1 MDMNNKQIM
10 IEPNME
16 VFEKL
21 GVKNI
26 EIKNILLNT
35 RTRRITFNCSVSCM
49 GCINDID
56 TIYKD
61 VLSKFGR
68 EIEIEF
74 VTENKELKLE
84 DEEIKTIAIRAIE
97 RLKSKNT
104 TSKSFLCFYKVYVKN
119 NYIIIELND
128 ENIKFMLE
136 EVKISIKIENIL
148 AEYGLKDYKIVFS
161 VGDFSK
167 ELSNIEEKIKSDI
180 EKQQSVISSE
190 REKIIKENS
199 MTETQVYKAKNE
211 FKRGSK
217 TKDIKGDVISIKDFY
232 DLYDGE
238 SCIVQ
243 GEIFSIEAMVLKSGK
258 TLKTIRITDGKS
270 SLTSKIFLDENDNL
284 DISEGKILKLS
295 GKVQLEYLC
304 RK

>member
-1 MDMNNKQIM
+1 MNNRQIM

-21 GVKNI
+21 GVKSI

-35 RTRRITFNCSVSCM
+35 RTKRITFNCSVSCM
-49 GCINDID
+49 GCIDDID

-104 TSKSFLCFYKVYVKN
+104 TSKSFLCFYKVYIKN

-128 ENIKFMLE
+128 EHIKFMLE

-148 AEYGLKDYKIVFS
+148 LKHPVKLRF
-161 VGDFSK
+161 
-167 ELSNIEEKIKSDI
+167 
-180 EKQQSVISSE
+180 VI
-190 REKIIKENS
+190 
-199 MTETQVYKAKNE
+199 
-211 FKRGSK
+211 
-217 TKDIKGDVISIKDFY
+217 
-232 DLYDGE
+232 
-238 SCIVQ
+238 
-243 GEIFSIEAMVLKSGK
+243 
-258 TLKTIRITDGKS
+258 
-270 SLTSKIFLDENDNL
+270 
-284 DISEGKILKLS
+284 
-295 GKVQLEYLC
+295 
-304 RK
+304 